1 MMRRARRA
9 VFMVSVAMGLFFSA
23 QANAAG
29 VECAVIAAPAKT
41 LATQSKY
48 DQNDSS
54 RATILESAFQERN
67 NILRP
72 IRRSIAELAQF
83 RFDTQDA
90 LQPAQSN
97 AACINENVIRW
108 ARAGALTQM
117 DTADAFLARDR
128 FMGEILLTLM
138 SSAKIQPMNAGDRD
152 VVAKWLVT
160 IADSTVEYYEY
171 RAGQKSRINNH
182 RYWAGLAVGA
192 IGFFLENAKYE
203 DWGKRSYELG
213 VCQVDAAGYLPLELS
228 RGALALDYHVYSLRP
243 LQALAMLAASQGQN
257 LENDCNGG
265 LKRLRDQTLAAIKN
279 SDAISER
286 TGLRQNVHFRDTSF
300 VGPLQ
305 LEALGLL

>member
-1 MMRRARRA
+1 MRRARRA
-9 VFMVSVAMGLFFSA
+9 IFVVSVAMGLFFSA
-23 QANAAG
+23 QAKAAD
-29 VECAVIAAPAKT
+29 VECTVIAAPAKT

-54 RATILESAFQERN
+54 RSAILESAFQERN

-72 IRRSIAELAQF
+72 IRRSIAGLAQF
-83 RFDTQDA
+83 RFDTQDG
-90 LQPAQSN
+90 LQSAQTN

-117 DTADAFLARDR
+117 DTPDAFLARDR

-138 SSAKIQPMNAGDRD
+138 SSAKIQPMNAGDRE
-152 VVAKWLVT
+152 VVAKWLVK

-203 DWGKRSYELG
+203 DWGKRSYGLG
-213 VCQVDAAGYLPLELS
+213 VCQVDAEGYLPLELS
-228 RGALALDYHVYSLRP
+228 RGAFALDYHVYSLRP
-243 LQALAMLAASQGQN
+243 LQALATLAASQGQN
-257 LENDCNGG
+257 LENECNGG

-279 SDAISER
+279 SDDISER
-286 TGLRQNVHFRDTSF
+286 TGLKQNVHFRDTSF
-300 VGPLQ
+300 IAPLQ
-305 LEALGLL
+305 LAALGLL